1 MRRRRN
7 IEAFSLSFLDCI
19 CCGFGA
25 IILLLVLSKI
35 YEPVVIEEAEEN
47 LEQLIALLQE
57 ELFNLRGESVIL
69 DRELKLV
76 SQDAA
81 STKMELA
88 ELQGDLNRI
97 RGQYEASKQDEEATI
112 DEGELRAARQRLTE
126 EMKRLLPYYR
136 RSDKDAVAGIPVD
149 SEYIIFVIDTSN
161 SMINYNWGLVQRK
174 LREALDAYPEVKGM
188 QIMNDDGHYMF
199 PEYAGRWIPDTP
211 GRRQAVVS
219 RMRTWY
225 AQSDSNPVD
234 GIQAAIETYWAADRK
249 ISIYVFGDDFA
260 GSVNIDAVV
269 HTIDRRNRVGADGTR
284 RVRIHGV
291 GFPRGF
297 RGGGEIPKSAGDFA
311 AVMRVL
317 CDRNGGTFVAL
328 TDENR

>member
-1 MRRRRN
+1 
-7 IEAFSLSFLDCI
+7 
-19 CCGFGA
+19 
-25 IILLLVLSKI
+25 
-35 YEPVVIEEAEEN
+35 
-47 LEQLIALLQE
+47 
-57 ELFNLRGESVIL
+57 
-69 DRELKLV
+69 
-76 SQDAA
+76 
-81 STKMELA
+81 
-88 ELQGDLNRI
+88 
-97 RGQYEASKQDEEATI
+97 
-112 DEGELRAARQRLTE
+112 
-126 EMKRLLPYYR
+126 MKRLLPYYR
-136 RSDKDAVAGIPVD
+136 RSDEDAVAGIPVD

-199 PEYAGRWIPDTP
+199 PEYAGQWIPDTQ

-234 GIQAAIETYWAADRK
+234 GIQAAIETYWAPDKK

-260 GSVNIDAVV
+260 GNVNIDAVV
-269 HTIDRRNRVGADGTR
+269 QTIDRRNRAGEDGKR
-284 RVRIHGV
+284 RGRIHGV

-328 TDENR
+328 TDENT